1 MKRKVSMLLK
11 ASTSTFLLLFVTV
24 LLPHVASGKDIGQMP
39 YRYSYRSANGI
50 ESKDQFVICDGCSEK
65 KRLRVNFTDVPLK
78 VKTLPNLRSPKKST
92 SNESRP
98 CRYFTVYFGWNR
110 DQLTPDEK
118 KHLLQ
123 QIQSTLS
130 EAKISSKEVIVS
142 GYTGHSGTKRYL
154 AELAL
159 RRADSVALILKENG
173 IFPDVVTG
181 KGKCC
186 YVSQDKDG
194 PVNRRVEIKMC
205 ERRNNEK

>member
-1 MKRKVSMLLK
+1 MLPKVS
-11 ASTSTFLLLFVTV
+11 TTTLLLLLATV

-50 ESKDQFVICDGCSEK
+50 ESNEQFVICDGCSEK
-65 KRLRVNFTDVPLK
+65 KRLRAKFTDVPLK
-78 VKTLPNLRSPKKST
+78 VKTLPDLRAQEKNT
-92 SNESRP
+92 SNEGQP

-110 DQLTPDEK
+110 DQLTAGEK
-118 KHLLQ
+118 KHLLDE
-123 QIQSTLS
+123 IQSTLS
-130 EAKISSKEVIVS
+130 NQENSSKEVIVS
-142 GYTGHSGTKRYL
+142 GYTGHSGTKKYL
-154 AELAL
+154 DELAL
-159 RRADSVALILKENG
+159 RRAESVTSFLKDNG

-181 KGKCC
+181 TGKCC

>member
-1 MKRKVSMLLK
+1 
-11 ASTSTFLLLFVTV
+11 
-24 LLPHVASGKDIGQMP
+24 MP

-65 KRLRVNFTDVPLK
+65 NRLRVKFTDVPLK
-78 VKTLPNLRSPKKST
+78 VKTLPNLGSQKKNT
-92 SNESRP
+92 SKEVSP

-110 DQLTPDEK
+110 DQLTADEK

-130 EAKISSKEVIVS
+130 EAKNSSKEVIVT
-142 GYTGHSGTKRYL
+142 GYTGHSGTRKYL

-186 YVSQDKDG
+186 YVSKDKDDAA
-194 PVNRRVEIKMC
+194 NRRVEIKMC
-205 ERRNNEK
+205 ERRNYEK